1 MSDISLVKAREI
13 IKNILQEGSKKN
25 MQPLSVVVLDPGGN
39 LKAFERSDGA
49 SPGRFKVADGK
60 AHAAIMM
67 GIPSS
72 AIMQRAEQQA
82 YFVNA
87 LSVSFNGRFTPVSG
101 GVLVKDDD
109 NIIIGAVGVTGDT
122 SENDTIAA
130 VAGIQSAGLN
140 YVDRKSVV

>member
-101 GVLVKDDD
+101 GVLVKDND

-140 YVDRKSVV
+140 YVA

>member
-1 MSDISLVKAREI
+1 MSDISLAKAREI
-13 IKNILQEGSKKN
+13 IQNILQEGSKAN
-25 MQPLSVVVLDPGGN
+25 MQPLSVVVLDQGGN

-49 SPGRFKVADGK
+49 SPGRFKLADGK

-140 YVDRKSVV
+140 YVA

>member
-60 AHAAIMM
+60 AHAAIVM

-140 YVDRKSVV
+140 YVA

>member
-101 GVLVKDDD
+101 GILVKDDD

-140 YVDRKSVV
+140 YVA

>member
-13 IKNILQEGSKKN
+13 IKNILQEGSNKN

-140 YVDRKSVV
+140 FVA

>member
-13 IKNILQEGSKKN
+13 IENILQEGSKKN

-140 YVDRKSVV
+140 YVA

>member
-140 YVDRKSVV
+140 FVA

>member
-13 IKNILQEGSKKN
+13 IKNILQEGFKKN

-122 SENDTIAA
+122 SENDTIVA

-140 YVDRKSVV
+140 YVA

>member
-122 SENDTIAA
+122 SENDTISA

-140 YVDRKSVV
+140 YVA

>member
-13 IKNILQEGSKKN
+13 IKNILQEGSMKN

-140 YVDRKSVV
+140 YVA

>member
-101 GVLVKDDD
+101 GILVKDDD

-130 VAGIQSAGLN
+130 VAGIKLAGFN
-140 YVDRKSVV
+140 YLA

>member
-109 NIIIGAVGVTGDT
+109 NISTSCSRANSARLGASAVT
-122 SENDTIAA
+122 SKRPF
-130 VAGIQSAGLN
+130 S
-140 YVDRKSVV
+140 

>member
-140 YVDRKSVV
+140 YMA

>member
-140 YVDRKSVV
+140 YVA

>member
-122 SENDTIAA
+122 SENDTITA

-140 YVDRKSVV
+140 YVA

>member
-82 YFVNA
+82 YFVNG

-140 YVDRKSVV
+140 YVA

>member
-101 GVLVKDDD
+101 GVLVKDYD

-140 YVDRKSVV
+140 YVA

>member
-1 MSDISLVKAREI
+1 MKAREI

-140 YVDRKSVV
+140 YVA

>member
-25 MQPLSVVVLDPGGN
+25 MQPLSVVVLDSGGN

-122 SENDTIAA
+122 SDNDTIAA
-130 VAGIQSAGLN
+130 AAGIQSTGLN
-140 YVDRKSVV
+140 YVA

>member
-130 VAGIQSAGLN
+130 VAGIQSTGLN
-140 YVDRKSVV
+140 YVA

>member
-109 NIIIGAVGVTGDT
+109 NIIIGAVGVTRDT

-140 YVDRKSVV
+140 YVA

>member
-13 IKNILQEGSKKN
+13 IKNILQEGSNKN

-140 YVDRKSVV
+140 YVA

>member
-1 MSDISLVKAREI
+1 M
-13 IKNILQEGSKKN
+13 
-25 MQPLSVVVLDPGGN
+25 DPGGN

-140 YVDRKSVV
+140 YVA

>member
-1 MSDISLVKAREI
+1 MTSISLAKAKEI
-13 IKNILQEGSKKN
+13 IDNILQEGIKKN
-25 MQPLSVVVLDPGGN
+25 MQPLSVVVLDTGGN
-39 LKAFERSDGA
+39 IKAFERSDGA
-49 SPGRFKVADGK
+49 SPGRFKLADGK

-72 AIMQRAEQQA
+72 AIMQRGEQQA

-101 GVLVKDDD
+101 GVLVKDDND
-109 NIIIGAVGVTGDT
+109 ITIGAVGVTGDT

-130 VAGIQSAGLN
+130 VAGIKLTGFNFSA
-140 YVDRKSVV
+140 

>member
-1 MSDISLVKAREI
+1 MSGIPLVKAREI
-13 IKNILQEGSKKN
+13 IANILKEGQKEG
-25 MQPLSVVVLDPGGN
+25 MQPLSVVVLDAGGN
-39 LKAFERSDGA
+39 LQAFERSDGA
-49 SPGRFKVADGK
+49 SPGRFKLADGK

-87 LSVSFNGRFTPVSG
+87 LSVSFDGRFTPVSG
-101 GVLVKDDD
+101 GVLVKDDND
-109 NIIIGAVGVTGDT
+109 LVIGAVGVTGDT

-130 VAGIQSAGLN
+130 IAGIKSSGLN
-140 YVDRKSVV
+140 VLA

>member
-60 AHAAIMM
+60 
-67 GIPSS
+67 
-72 AIMQRAEQQA
+72 
-82 YFVNA
+82 
-87 LSVSFNGRFTPVSG
+87 
-101 GVLVKDDD
+101 
-109 NIIIGAVGVTGDT
+109 
-122 SENDTIAA
+122 
-130 VAGIQSAGLN
+130 
-140 YVDRKSVV
+140 

>member
-1 MSDISLVKAREI
+1 MSDISLLKAREI

-140 YVDRKSVV
+140 YVA

>member
-109 NIIIGAVGVTGDT
+109 NIIIGVVGVTGDT

-140 YVDRKSVV
+140 YVA

>member
-109 NIIIGAVGVTGDT
+109 NITIGAVGVTGDT

-140 YVDRKSVV
+140 YVA

>member
-13 IKNILQEGSKKN
+13 IKNILQEGCKKN

-140 YVDRKSVV
+140 YVA